1 MSAKDDAPQVYNGVS
16 EADVP
21 SAKLGWSE
29 LTPKTIQIAGW
40 ISVLFLLGYN
50 FGNHRGHVE
59 TIWLISIA
67 ALIAIGL
74 ILFALRPELS
84 QVRTLTAHNKP
95 EGHVEPNWTHEQH
108 TLTGRYAELSD
119 SQLRALNIDPTTVHG
134 ARGAHGAHELQGAH
148 AAPAH
153 AAQAHAGHPTHADH
167 LSHGED
173 IAAPEIPNRR
183 ETLHVEDK

>member
-29 LTPKTIQIAGW
+29 LSPKTIQIAGW
-40 ISVLFLLGYN
+40 ISVLFLIGYN

-59 TIWLISIA
+59 TIWLITIA
-67 ALIAIGL
+67 VLIALGL

-84 QVRTLTAHNKP
+84 QVRTVTAHNKP
-95 EGHVEPNWTHEQH
+95 QGHVEPNWTHEQH

-119 SQLRALNIDPTTVHG
+119 SQLRALNIDPASVHAANTTRTAGV
-134 ARGAHGAHELQGAH
+134 RQEHGAHELQGAH
-148 AAPAH
+148 TAT
-153 AAQAHAGHPTHADH
+153 GTRI
-167 LSHGED
+167 HGED
-173 IAAPEIPNRR
+173 IAAPEIPNRH
-183 ETLHVEDK
+183 ETLRVTETDPR

>member
-95 EGHVEPNWTHEQH
+95 EGHVEPNWTYEQH
-108 TLTGRYAELSD
+108 TLTGRYAELTD
-119 SQLRALNIDPTTVHG
+119 SQLRALNIDPATVHSAPAIQG
-134 ARGAHGAHELQGAH
+134 SARGAHELR
-148 AAPAH
+148 
-153 AAQAHAGHPTHADH
+153 
-167 LSHGED
+167 ED
-173 IAAPEIPNRR
+173 IAAPEIPNVR
-183 ETLHVEDK
+183 ETLRVKDDRR